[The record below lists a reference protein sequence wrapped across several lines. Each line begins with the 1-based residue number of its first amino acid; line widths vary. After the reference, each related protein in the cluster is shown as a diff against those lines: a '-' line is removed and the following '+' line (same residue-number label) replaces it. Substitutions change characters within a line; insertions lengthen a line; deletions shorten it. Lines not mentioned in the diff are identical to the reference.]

1 MLQEASIGGK
11 QYPSEALA
19 EKPRS
24 GFSSFANDQE
34 GGDVEGGGGEQGGR
48 EEGGEGQDPVEE
60 EKVAEFLTALAVCH
74 TVQVGRGGQ
83 AFS

>member
-11 QYPSEALA
+11 QYPFGALA

-24 GFSSFANDQE
+24 GFSSFANDKE
-34 GGDVEGGGGEQGGR
+34 GGEEQLG
-48 EEGGEGQDPVEE
+48 GGEGQDPVEE

-74 TVQVGRGGQ
+74 TVQVRRRGH
-83 AFS
+83 